1 MKLLKTIALTVAMAS
16 CCLTGAQAAVTQV
29 EGQAGGGIVPW
40 ALLSAGTPT
49 ASFTWVDTG
58 DYTLS
63 TVALQAGIANWV
75 ELSYAR
81 ITFDTGRHPSHD
93 GIILDPDRAATFD
106 PTNDPGGEWLL
117 GKVDVDVIGAKIR
130 LLEMSDSM
138 PAVALGIQYKETNVT
153 ETFLNAMGAED
164 SGIDFYLAATKV
176 IPIGERK
183 LLLNGTVRATK
194 ANQIGILGFESKSE
208 DSYEAEFETSIG
220 VFLNDQTVV
229 GLEYRMKPDNIDGLR
244 EDDWGDLFFAYFP
257 TKNMAIVAAYAEF
270 GDIAG
275 AGHGAKGGNNFG
287 LDQRGLYLQV
297 QGNF

>member
-93 GIILDPDRAATFD
+93 GLTGTTLNP
-106 PTNDPGGEWLL
+106 NGEWLL
-117 GKVDVDVIGAKIR
+117 GKVDVDVIGAKVR

-138 PAVALGIQYKETNVT
+138 PAVALGVQYKETNVT
-153 ETFLNAMGAED
+153 EEFLERMGDED
-164 SGIDFYLAATKV
+164 NGLDFYIAATKV

-194 ANQIGILGFESKSE
+194 ANQIGILGFESESE
-208 DSYEAEFETSIG
+208 DGYEAEFETSIG
-220 VFLNDQTVV
+220 VFLNEKTVV